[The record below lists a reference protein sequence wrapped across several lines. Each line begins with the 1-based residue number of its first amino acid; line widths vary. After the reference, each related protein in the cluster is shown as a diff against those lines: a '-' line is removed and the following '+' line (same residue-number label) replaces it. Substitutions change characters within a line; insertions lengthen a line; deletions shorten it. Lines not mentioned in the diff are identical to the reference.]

1 MGHYVLGAV
10 VVVGTVGGAFC
21 ALWWGRRCGL
31 RAAAAS
37 QESADRRT
45 AHVGVVLGALLG
57 LLGLMLGFTFAGAS
71 GRFIERQRLIVV
83 EANALGTA
91 WLRADLLD
99 AGARDS
105 LRSAL
110 RSYADHR
117 VGLAGTADHDAI
129 ARMDAEIDADC
140 DRMWDAAV
148 AGVRAIPA
156 TASATAMLVL
166 PVVNEVIDLHG
177 ERKAVARLQLPIA
190 VVALLVVAA
199 GVSIFAI
206 GYADGLMG
214 ARHRVFAVS
223 LAGLIAVAVWLT
235 VDLDHPREGLTQ
247 VDPSA
252 IVEVRDAM
260 K

>member
-1 MGHYVLGAV
+1 MGHYLFGAFVVL
-10 VVVGTVGGAFC
+10 GTVGGSFL
-21 ALWWGRRCGL
+21 ALWWGRRRGL
-31 RAAAAS
+31 LAAAAS
-37 QESADRRT
+37 ADDAERRT
-45 AHVGVVLGALLG
+45 GHVGVVLGALLG

-71 GRFIERQRLIVV
+71 GRYIERQRLIVV

-91 WLRADLLD
+91 WLRADLVD
-99 AGARDS
+99 AAARDS

-110 RSYADHR
+110 RAYADHR
-117 VGLAGTADHDAI
+117 VALAGTVDHEAI
-129 ARMDAEIDADC
+129 SRMDAEIDADC
-140 DRMWDAAV
+140 TRMWDAAV
-148 AGVRAIPA
+148 AGVRAVPA
-156 TASATAMLVL
+156 SAMLVL
-166 PVVNEVIDLHG
+166 PPVNEVIDLHG
-177 ERKAVARLQLPIA
+177 ERKAVARLQLPLA

-223 LAGLIAVAVWLT
+223 LAGLIALAVWLT
-235 VDLDHPREGLTQ
+235 IDLDHPREGLTQ

-252 IVEVRDAM
+252 IVEVRDSM

>member
-1 MGHYVLGAV
+1 MLGAV
-10 VVVGTVGGAFC
+10 VAVGTVGGASL

-31 RAAAAS
+31 LAAAAS

-117 VGLAGTADHDAI
+117 VALAGTADHDAI

-148 AGVRAIPA
+148 AGVRAVPA
-156 TASATAMLVL
+156 SAMLVL

-223 LAGLIAVAVWLT
+223 LAGLIALAVWLT

-260 K
+260 R